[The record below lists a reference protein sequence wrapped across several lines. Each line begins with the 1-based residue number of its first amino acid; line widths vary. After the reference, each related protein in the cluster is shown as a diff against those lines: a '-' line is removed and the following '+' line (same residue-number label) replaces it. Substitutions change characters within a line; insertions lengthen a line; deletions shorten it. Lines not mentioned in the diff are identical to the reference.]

1 MDKNLCLYILVR
13 GTDNKQGI
21 SNYRVYKMTV
31 EAAVGQGI
39 GSAGLKEQV
48 LS

>member
-21 SNYRVYKMTV
+21 ITEHMTV

-39 GSAGLKEQV
+39 GSAGLEEQV